1 MLPRQLQAD
10 LPFPMHSES
19 TELRR
24 RIGAALARIEAAAHA
39 KHAIGDGRG
48 LPDDQ
53 GADAESLQAELG
65 RAAEA
70 HRREA
75 ATLTS
80 RIETLEVELE
90 FAKSENARLREGLG
104 ADRAADGSDS
114 GTEALRAR
122 LKLLSEARA
131 RDLETLDEILVELG
145 MVVGGSGEDA

>member
-24 RIGAALARIEAAAHA
+24 RIGEALARIEAAVQA
-39 KHAIGDGRG
+39 KHAIGDDSGFPG
-48 LPDDQ
+48 DDRTE
-53 GADAESLQAELG
+53 AESLQAELG
-65 RAAEA
+65 RVAEA

-75 ATLTS
+75 EALTS

-104 ADRAADGSDS
+104 ADRSVDSPDGE
-114 GTEALRAR
+114 TEALRAR

-131 RDLETLDEILVELG
+131 RDLETLDEILTELG